1 MREFSDLSSQYK
13 AQVAENKA
21 RRQKL
26 EKVERIN
33 SGSNWKTLYESL
45 QVFYHILI
53 TQVAVEQCKVG
64 VFSMKRSASFENIS
78 GLEIKAIC

>member
-21 RRQKL
+21 LRQKL

-33 SGSNWKTLYESL
+33 SGPNWKTLYESL
-45 QVFYHILI
+45 QVFYRNKKILWR
-53 TQVAVEQCKVG
+53 AEELKYR
-64 VFSMKRSASFENIS
+64 KRV
-78 GLEIKAIC
+78 LE